1 MVTGDAKETAI
12 AIGKQIGLVSRN
24 CAPGR
29 NLDDH
34 LLHKY

>member
-1 MVTGDAKETAI
+1 MVTGDAKETAL

-29 NLDDH
+29 I
-34 LLHKY
+34 